1 MIISGFPTTNSVPH
15 IHHVLKIMWENKTG
29 LIVLEMKEKKKTRDK
44 NKFQDLLDTIN
55 ENPFSYFLKPL
66 DNVKDFPD
74 KVVRGL
80 EKLLESPFNDDNKP

>member
-1 MIISGFPTTNSVPH
+1 
-15 IHHVLKIMWENKTG
+15 MWENKTR

-55 ENPFSYFLKPL
+55 ENSFSYFLKPL

-74 KVVRGL
+74 KVVSGL

>member
-1 MIISGFPTTNSVPH
+1 MSETKTSV
-15 IHHVLKIMWENKTG
+15 
-29 LIVLEMKEKKKTRDK
+29 IVHEMKEKKKNNNG

-66 DNVKDFPD
+66 DNVKDFPS
-74 KVVRGL
+74 KVVSGL

>member
-1 MIISGFPTTNSVPH
+1 VIISGFPTTNSVPH
-15 IHHVLKIMWENKTG
+15 IHHVLKIMWENKTR

>member
-1 MIISGFPTTNSVPH
+1 
-15 IHHVLKIMWENKTG
+15 
-29 LIVLEMKEKKKTRDK
+29 MKEKKKTKDE
-44 NKFQDLLDTIN
+44 NKFQDLLYTFN

-74 KVVRGL
+74 KVVSGL

>member
-1 MIISGFPTTNSVPH
+1 MII
-15 IHHVLKIMWENKTG
+15 
-29 LIVLEMKEKKKTRDK
+29 LEMKEKKITKDE
-44 NKFQDLLDTIN
+44 NKFQDLLDTFN

-74 KVVRGL
+74 KVVSGL

>member
-15 IHHVLKIMWENKTG
+15 IHHVLKIMWENKTR

-44 NKFQDLLDTIN
+44 NKFQDLLETIN

>member
-1 MIISGFPTTNSVPH
+1 
-15 IHHVLKIMWENKTG
+15 MWENRIRV
-29 LIVLEMKEKKKTRDK
+29 IVLEMKEKKKTKDE

-74 KVVRGL
+74 KVVSGL